1 MSDVSNRLFWYIP
14 CLACSSR
21 RPFFSQRPAQL
32 STINGEMVHI
42 AVRTS
47 VIYLARRAGSTS
59 RFLFPTSLRKL
70 VRRPIWRSTIAALTF
85 DWLTIFAIEGSV
97 YLFEFERWSKRCV
110 DGCKMSSLIV
120 TPNAVHRSVT
130 RHTTH
135 MALVTGS

>member
-14 CLACSSR
+14 CLSCSSR

-47 VIYLARRAGSTS
+47 VIYLARRAGSAS

-70 VRRPIWRSTIAALTF
+70 VRRPIWRSTIAALTCRV
-85 DWLTIFAIEGSV
+85 DWLTIFAIEGLV
-97 YLFEFERWSKRCV
+97 YLLKRWSNRCV

-120 TPNAVHRSVT
+120 TPNAVHRFVT